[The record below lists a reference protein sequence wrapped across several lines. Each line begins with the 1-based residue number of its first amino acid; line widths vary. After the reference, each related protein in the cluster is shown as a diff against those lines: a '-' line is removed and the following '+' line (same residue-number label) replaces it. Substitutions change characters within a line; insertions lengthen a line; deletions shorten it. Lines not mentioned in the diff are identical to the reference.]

1 MYDNQMPIF
10 MRDIFLPVM
19 ISGIFWLA
27 FFYGVLLKNLFIFV
41 IISIVYVY
49 YCKWVNRNY
58 EHMFREETIDE
69 KLKDMNTIS
78 RNLITTIW
86 VSHFAFF
93 FFGGISLGVSVPFMI
108 YFNL

>member
-1 MYDNQMPIF
+1 MYDIQMPIF
-10 MRDIFLPVM
+10 MRDIMLPVI
-19 ISGIFWLA
+19 ISSTFWLSLL
-27 FFYGVLLKNLFIFV
+27 YGFLLKNLVIFV
-41 IISIVYVY
+41 IISIIYVY
-49 YCKWVNRNY
+49 YCKWVNGNY

-69 KLKDMNTIS
+69 KLKDMNSLS

-108 YFNL
+108 YFSF

>member
-1 MYDNQMPIF
+1 MPIF

-19 ISGIFWLA
+19 ISGIYWLA
-27 FFYGVLLKNLFIFV
+27 FFYGILLKNLFIFV

-49 YCKWVNRNY
+49 YCKWVNGNY
-58 EHMFREETIDE
+58 ERMFREETIDE
-69 KLKDMNTIS
+69 KLKDMNAIS
-78 RNLITTIW
+78 INLITTIW

-108 YFNL
+108 YFSL